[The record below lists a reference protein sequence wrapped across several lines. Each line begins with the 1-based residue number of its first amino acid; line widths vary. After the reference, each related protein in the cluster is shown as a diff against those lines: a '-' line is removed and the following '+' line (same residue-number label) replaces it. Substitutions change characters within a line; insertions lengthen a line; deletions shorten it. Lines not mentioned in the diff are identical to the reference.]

1 MSPLYSERHPE
12 GLFVTLIAVAAT
24 YLHPENYELDSLKA
38 LARRGGDEEMRVF
51 KLELRE
57 ALRDPSQ
64 LPGDELSESVEYDNG
79 IDEAFLYWLW
89 RQLYGD
95 EPGTEAAIGARID
108 ALPDRFTGRLAP
120 QAVGDVCH
128 AARAGEWA
136 EALEVVSA
144 GLINRKAQLS
154 ATELDELAALFAA
167 AGMPARPIRTKSGTL
182 AVYRPRA

>member
-1 MSPLYSERHPE
+1 
-12 GLFVTLIAVAAT
+12 
-24 YLHPENYELDSLKA
+24 
-38 LARRGGDEEMRVF
+38 MRVF

-79 IDEAFLYWLW
+79 SNEAFLYWLW

-95 EPGTEAAIGARID
+95 EAGTEAAIGARID
-108 ALPDRFTGRLAP
+108 ALPDRFTGRLDP

-136 EALEVVSA
+136 EALEVLSA

-154 ATELDELAALFAA
+154 AAELNELAALFAA
-167 AGMPARPIRTKSGTL
+167 ADMPVRPIRTKSGAL
-182 AVYRPRA
+182 AVYRPRD